1 MKKIMVVDYGMGNLK
16 SVLNALTYVGAE
28 AFISQNKGDVAMAD
42 AFVLPGVGAFGEA
55 MENLQRL
62 DLQAPLRDAVVD
74 RKKPLLGICLGM
86 QLLAASSEEKGR
98 HRGLGWIPGEVV
110 RLSPGAGLRLP
121 HVGWNSIEV
130 LRPNELLPRADQEV
144 DYYFV
149 HSYHVRTAAD
159 VVVATCRYGETFA
172 AALRTDNIF
181 AVQFHPEKSQWS
193 GLQLLRGFAAAVQAG
208 EGLAC

>member
-1 MKKIMVVDYGMGNLK
+1 MVVDYRMGNLK
-16 SVLNALTYVGAE
+16 SVVNALTFVGAD
-28 AFISQNKGDVAMAD
+28 AFISEDKADVAKAD

-62 DLQAPLRDAVVD
+62 DLEAPLRDAVVG

-86 QLLAASSEEKGR
+86 QLLAESSEEKGR

-121 HVGWNSIEV
+121 HVGWNSLEI
-130 LRPNELLPRADQEV
+130 LRPGGFLPRADQKA

-149 HSYHVRTAAD
+149 HSYHVRAAAD
-159 VVVATCRYGETFA
+159 VVVATCRYGEPFA
-172 AALRTDNIF
+172 AALRADNIF

-208 EGLAC
+208 EGPAC